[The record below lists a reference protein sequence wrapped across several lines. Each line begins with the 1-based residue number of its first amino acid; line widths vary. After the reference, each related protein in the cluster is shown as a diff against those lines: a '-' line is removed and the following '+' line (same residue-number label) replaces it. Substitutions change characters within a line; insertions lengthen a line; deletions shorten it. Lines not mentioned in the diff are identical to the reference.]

1 MITDNFRRRLLAS
14 LAVAAMAA
22 AIPALGPTLGHAEQ
36 GGGEGRDSHDKTDG
50 KKKEPSNPQKP
61 TPKDFFDTLRARL

>member
-1 MITDNFRRRLLAS
+1 M
-14 LAVAAMAA
+14 AAMAA
-22 AIPALGPTLGHAEQ
+22 AIPTLGRAEQ

-61 TPKDFFDTLRARL
+61 PTPKDFFDTLRARL

>member
-1 MITDNFRRRLLAS
+1 MITDKFRRRLLTS
-14 LAVAAMAA
+14 LAAA
-22 AIPALGPTLGHAEQ
+22 AIAAATPALGHAEQ